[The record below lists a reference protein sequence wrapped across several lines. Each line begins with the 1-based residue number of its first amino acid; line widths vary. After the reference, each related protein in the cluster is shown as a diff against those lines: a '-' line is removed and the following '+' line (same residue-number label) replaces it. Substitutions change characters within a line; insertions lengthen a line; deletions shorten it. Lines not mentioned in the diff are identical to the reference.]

1 MATLNYA
8 SWANSLQGQF
18 DDEQVRGIVETTI
31 REDSPLSLREHLRI
45 LNVCGLTQVDVVWT
59 KHIFG
64 LYVGVKG
71 PGG

>member
-1 MATLNYA
+1 M
-8 SWANSLQGQF
+8 
-18 DDEQVRGIVETTI
+18 ETTI

-45 LNVCGLTQVDVVWT
+45 LNVCGLTQVDVVWK